1 MKVLKFAAVTAL
13 FLFVISQWSFGG
25 EAFAIIRAASGD
37 VREKRCGGMMPQQPQ
52 QPQQPP
58 QQQGAGLAGLQ

>member
-52 QPQQPP
+52 QPPP
-58 QQQGAGLAGLQ
+58 QQGAQGLAGLQ

>member
-37 VREKRCGGMMPQQPQ
+37 VREKRCGGMMPQQ
-52 QPQQPP
+52 QQPP
-58 QQQGAGLAGLQ
+58 PPQQGAQGLAGLQ